1 MPEIIKAQKD
11 KIQQDNQQKQKI
23 NIFLIKYFK
32 WLTFGLAAIILAAG
46 YFLLIQPKYK
56 QVVKGVKLISDDK
69 QSEYLTQQKYL
80 NRLNELK
87 AVYQSIKIQD
97 RNKISAILPNQS
109 EIDKLFTEI
118 EAIALS
124 NGLILTSLQ
133 FESAESAAKINN
145 KYVAGLAKANQDSK
159 DKIDDLPEDI
169 AEVKII
175 MNLVG
180 TDYDGLKNVLK
191 TIERNLRLMD
201 IIKLSFSPKDNQTS
215 LELLAY
221 YIK

>member
-1 MPEIIKAQKD
+1 MEKITIAQKN

-23 NIFLIKYFK
+23 NTLLIKYFK
-32 WLTFGLAAIILAAG
+32 WLIFGVLTIILAAG

-56 QVVKGVKLISDDK
+56 QVAKDAESISEGK
-69 QSEYLTQQKYL
+69 QLKYLTQQKYL

-97 RNKISAILPNQS
+97 RDKIEAILPNQA

-133 FESAESAAKINN
+133 FESVKSAAKIDN
-145 KYVAGLAKANQDSK
+145 KYVVESAKANQGSK
-159 DKIDDLPEDI
+159 DKINDLPEEI
-169 AEVKII
+169 AKIKII

-180 TDYDGLKNVLK
+180 TDYNGLKNILK

-201 IIKLSFSPKDNQTS
+201 IIKLSFSPNDNQTS

-221 YIK
+221 YMK